1 MNPSMFLYE
10 EICMKKNIIHFTNK
24 LDYLIDILNSG
35 GFKLAYCG
43 EIFNVNGRRISSA
56 AHPMVCFSG
65 YSEND
70 LQNRNVTYGRY
81 GIQMKQSW
89 VQSKKVTPVLYVD
102 ESSQVALSLG
112 KLLKARQGSER
123 FKLPDELRLPVIQL
137 KCFTKNARGYNS
149 YFKIHNFPFHEE
161 NEWRFVPTI
170 SELKNAKLSQNLST
184 YIENKV
190 KHQIILSGHQLDF
203 SLEDIEV
210 IYVKNENEIRQISML
225 IGNNVSIKISPWVTD
240 LKAYKKQFKSSFQR
254 FQSLA

>member
-1 MNPSMFLYE
+1 
-10 EICMKKNIIHFTNK
+10 MKKNIIHFTNK

-70 LQNRNVTYGRY
+70 LKNRNVTYGRY

-112 KLLKARQGSER
+112 KLLKARQGREQ
-123 FKLPDELRLPVIQL
+123 FKLPDELRLPIIQL

-170 SELKNAKLSQNLST
+170 AELKDAKLSQNLST
-184 YIENKV
+184 YMKSKV
-190 KHQIILSGHQLDF
+190 KHQLDLSGHKLDF
-203 SLEDIEV
+203 SLDDIEL
-210 IYVKNENEIRQISML
+210 IYVQHEYEIHQISML
-225 IGNNVSIKISPWVTD
+225 VGSTPPIKVSPWTTD
-240 LKAYKKQFKSSFQR
+240 LKAYKRQFKSISKFSPQ
-254 FQSLA
+254 FHD

>member
-1 MNPSMFLYE
+1 
-10 EICMKKNIIHFTNK
+10 MKKNIIHFTNK

-70 LQNRNVTYGRY
+70 LKNRNVTYGRY

-112 KLLKARQGSER
+112 KLLKARQGREQ
-123 FKLPDELRLPVIQL
+123 FKLPDELRLPIIQL

-170 SELKNAKLSQNLST
+170 AELKDAKLSQNLST
-184 YIENKV
+184 YMKSKV
-190 KHQIILSGHQLDF
+190 KHQLDLSGHKLDF
-203 SLEDIEV
+203 SLDDIEL
-210 IYVKNENEIRQISML
+210 IYVQHEYEIHQISML
-225 IGNNVSIKISPWVTD
+225 VGSTPPIKVSPWTTD
-240 LKAYKKQFKSSFQR
+240 LKAYKRQFKSISNFSPQ
-254 FQSLA
+254 FHD